1 MVSNRRMLM
10 VGATLAAI
18 VSIVVPTGVAS
29 AAVTATLSKSTDLV
43 EGDQIT
49 ITLAGV
55 PAGQGVYIQ
64 QCHQPKT
71 GLRAATGLKCN
82 GSLQQTDVMIWAT
95 LDGARGSQSAATPLT
110 FTVRRNVTVG
120 LETLSCGVSDCALF
134 IFRDHRGPQDVSLD
148 TVVPLTF
155 LAEQTVK
162 VRAIG
167 LPKVGTAQNVGTKI
181 VLRQASLVTVQK
193 TKLRVVSLTPR
204 ICAVTQGA
212 TSTSVS
218 FDRRGEC
225 SLRLVAKASG
235 KFARVDTTLNYTVG

>member
-1 MVSNRRMLM
+1 MGSIRRSLTVGVS
-10 VGATLAAI
+10 LAALAAMI
-18 VSIVVPTGVAS
+18 IPVGGAL
-29 AAVTATLSKSTDLV
+29 AAVTATLSKSTNLING
-43 EGDQIT
+43 EQIT
-49 ITLAGV
+49 VTLAGV

-64 QCHQPKT
+64 QCHQPKV

-95 LDGARGSQSAATPLT
+95 MDGARGSQSAATPLT
-110 FTVRRNVTVG
+110 FTVRRSVTVG
-120 LETLSCGVSDCALF
+120 SENLSCGVSDCALF

-148 TVVPLTF
+148 TIVPLTF

-167 LPKVGTAQNVGTKI
+167 FPKPGSAQEIGDRV
-181 VLRQASLVTVQK
+181 VLRAANLATVQK

-212 TSTSVS
+212 TATSVS
-218 FDRRGEC
+218 FDKRGEC
-225 SLRLVAKASG
+225 SLRLVAKATG
-235 KFARVDTTLNYTVG
+235 KFARFETTINYSVG